1 MPRQTASP
9 DVDEDGRAAGYVTY
23 RKLQRQGLH
32 LKMMYVLT
40 LSFED
45 SSVVMCRIIYRSKR
59 HLHKQG
65 SVMSSFMK
73 KYRICMEKTKAIHE
87 SRKGSTQGERRSRG
101 EAWSTATWIM

>member
-1 MPRQTASP
+1 MASLE
-9 DVDEDGRAAGYVTY
+9 VDEGSRAAGYVTY

-59 HLHKQG
+59 HEFFYEEIYDLYGENEIHA
-65 SVMSSFMK
+65 
-73 KYRICMEKTKAIHE
+73 RIQ
-87 SRKGSTQGERRSRG
+87 KG
-101 EAWSTATWIM
+101 